1 MIREPVRVARR
12 RLLAAAA
19 LAAVPAV
26 RAASDDAF
34 AALRQPAIAVRAP
47 DKAVLQ
53 AVAPAGE
60 RLVAVGERGVIA
72 LSDDGARRWRQA
84 RSVPTSVTLT
94 AVRFADATQGWAVGH
109 GGVVLATQ
117 DGGEQW
123 TLLADGRSLAALA
136 EQAARE
142 RPEQGAL
149 AKEAALLAADG
160 PDKPLL
166 DLLVADPRRLFVV
179 GAYNLAFESS
189 DGGRRWRAALDRMD
203 NPKSQHLNAL
213 AARGQTWLVAGEQG
227 LLMRSRDDGRS
238 FRRLNSPYAGSWFTL
253 VGTGG
258 NEWVAAGLRG
268 HAYRS
273 TDDGDSWIALVGAPP
288 ASFVSAAALP
298 DGGVLLANQAGQVF
312 TYRTGSSLAAVSA
325 PALPPLTQ
333 VMPLPGGDL
342 LALTL
347 AGIIRLPAKAAS

>member
-1 MIREPVRVARR
+1 MPHYSRFTRR
-12 RLLAAAA
+12 QWLATAA
-19 LAAVPAV
+19 LATVAGATTAGED
-26 RAASDDAF
+26 RFS
-34 AALRQPAIAVRAP
+34 ALRQPAIAVRSP
-47 DKAVLQ
+47 DKAVLL
-53 AVAPAGE
+53 AVARAGE

-72 LSDDGARRWRQA
+72 LSDDGARLWRQA

-94 AVRFADATQGWAVGH
+94 TVRFADAKQGWAVGH

-136 EQAARE
+136 EEAARG
-142 RPEQGAL
+142 RPELPAL
-149 AKEAALLAADG
+149 AKEAALLVVDG

-166 DLLVADPRRLFVV
+166 DLLVADARRVFVV

-189 DGGRRWRAALDRMD
+189 DGGRSWRAALDRMD
-203 NPKSQHLNAL
+203 NPKSRHLNAL
-213 AARGQTWLVAGEQG
+213 AARGETWLLAGEQG
-227 LLMRSRDDGRS
+227 LMMRSRDAGRS
-238 FRRLNSPYAGSWFTL
+238 FQRLNSPYAGSWFAL
-253 VGTGG
+253 VATGT
-258 NEWVAAGLRG
+258 NEWIAAGLRG

-273 TDDGDSWIALVGAPP
+273 TDDGDSWAALLGAPP

-312 TYRTGSSLAAVSA
+312 SSRGGLALAPVPA

-333 VMPLPGGDL
+333 VLPLPGGDL
-342 LALTL
+342 IALTL
-347 AGIIRLPAKAAS
+347 AGIIRMPAKAAT